1 MKNILV
7 TGCAGFIG
15 TNLIEK
21 LLKTKEYRIIGV
33 DNFNPYYDVRIK
45 EENVQRNLRST
56 LFDCINAY
64 ITDQNKI
71 DEVFKYAKYEFKKEP
86 IDAVVHLAAQAG
98 VGYSI
103 EHPLEVIDT
112 NIKGFDIMIRKSH
125 EYGVKHFIYA
135 SSSTVLGD
143 HDGIYEQ
150 KSPYG
155 VTKATNEAQG
165 RMYAKL
171 FGDMQIT
178 GLRLYTVY
186 GERMRPDLAIAKFSK
201 AIWTDDEI
209 HIFGNGNIYRDFTY
223 IDDVTE
229 AFKVM
234 IDSEPKYNG
243 RVYDVGNGK
252 PYSLLELIDIMKKV
266 YHREDYDKVVY
277 EGEKP
282 YDAHLT
288 TAWAGGLKDDFGFYC
303 KVGLEEGL
311 TRFAAWS
318 TTQRKMYW

>member
-1 MKNILV
+1 MRNILV

-15 TNLIEK
+15 TNLIAK
-21 LLKTKEYRIIGV
+21 LLKDKNNFIVGV
-33 DNFNPYYDVRIK
+33 DNLSPYYDVRIK
-45 EENVQRNLRST
+45 DENIQSNRNNR
-56 LFDCINAY
+56 FEFIFAD
-64 ITDQNKI
+64 ITD
-71 DEVFKYAKYEFKKEP
+71 EYMMRTRVFDKYKFNTV
-86 IDAVVHLAAQAG
+86 IHLAAQAG

-112 NIKGFDIMIRKSH
+112 NIKGFDIVIRLSH
-125 EYGVKHFIYA
+125 QNGVSQFIYA

-186 GERMRPDLAIAKFSK
+186 GERMRPDLAIAKFTK
-201 AIWTDDEI
+201 AIYDDEEI
-209 HIFGNGNIYRDFTY
+209 HIFGNGRIYRDFTY

-229 AFKVM
+229 AFKVVM
-234 IDSEPKYNG
+234 ESESKHNG
-243 RVYDVGNGK
+243 KVYDVGNGK
-252 PYSLLELIDIMKKV
+252 PYSLLELIDIIKNIL
-266 YHREDYDKVVY
+266 HREDYNKLIY

-282 YDAHLT
+282 YDAKLT
-288 TAWAGGLKDDFGFYC
+288 TAWASGLRNDFGFYC
-303 KVGLEEGL
+303 KITIEEGL
-311 TRFAAWS
+311 KRYCNWVNI
-318 TTQRKMYW
+318 KKKE

>member
-15 TNLIEK
+15 TNLIKK
-21 LLKTKEYRIIGV
+21 LLKNEDYFIVGV
-33 DNFNPYYDVRIK
+33 DNLNPYYDVRIK
-45 EENVQRNLRST
+45 DNNLKLNNNKR
-56 LFDCINAY
+56 FEFVFAD
-64 ITDQNKI
+64 ITDEWMLNSR
-71 DEVFKYAKYEFKKEP
+71 VFDKYKFDYV
-86 IDAVVHLAAQAG
+86 IHLAAQAG

-103 EHPLEVIDT
+103 EHPLDVVDV
-112 NIKGFDIMIRKSH
+112 NVKGFDIMVRLSH
-125 EYGVKHFIYA
+125 QNGVKHFIYA

-143 HDGIYEQ
+143 HNGIYEQ

-155 VTKATNEAQG
+155 ISKATNESQG

-171 FGDMQIT
+171 YGDMYIT

-201 AIWTDDEI
+201 AIWTNEEI
-209 HIFGNGNIYRDFTY
+209 HIYGDGKIYRDFTY

-229 AFKVM
+229 AFKVVM
-234 IDSEPKYNG
+234 ESEPKHNG
-243 RVYDVGNGK
+243 HVYDVGNGK

-266 YHREDYDKVVY
+266 YHREDYNKVVY

-282 YDAHLT
+282 YDAKLT
-288 TAWAGGLKDDFGFYC
+288 TAWASGLKDDYGFYC
-303 KVGLEEGL
+303 KVDLEEGL
-311 TRFAAWS
+311 TRLGAWS
-318 TTQRKMYW
+318 ATQGKMYW

>member
-15 TNLIEK
+15 TNLIKK
-21 LLKTKEYRIIGV
+21 LLKNEDYFIVGI
-33 DNFNPYYDVRIK
+33 DNLNPYYDVRIK
-45 EENVQRNLRST
+45 DNNLKLNNNKR
-56 LFDCINAY
+56 FEFVFAD
-64 ITDQNKI
+64 ITDEWMLNSR
-71 DEVFKYAKYEFKKEP
+71 VFDKYKFDYV
-86 IDAVVHLAAQAG
+86 IHLAAQAG

-103 EHPLEVIDT
+103 EHPLDVIDV
-112 NIKGFDIMIRKSH
+112 NVKGFDIMVRLSH
-125 EYGVKHFIYA
+125 QNGVKHFIYA

-143 HDGIYEQ
+143 HNGIYEQ

-155 VTKATNEAQG
+155 ISKATNEAQG

-171 FGDMQIT
+171 YGDMYIT

-201 AIWTDDEI
+201 AIWTNEEI
-209 HIFGNGNIYRDFTY
+209 HIYGDGKIYRDFTY

-229 AFKVM
+229 AFKVVM
-234 IDSEPKYNG
+234 ESEPKHNG
-243 RVYDVGNGK
+243 HVYDVGNGK

-266 YHREDYDKVVY
+266 YHMEDYNKVVY

-282 YDAHLT
+282 YDAKLT
-288 TAWAGGLKDDFGFYC
+288 TAWASGLKDDYGFYC
-303 KVGLEEGL
+303 KVDLEEGL
-311 TRFAAWS
+311 TRLGAWS
-318 TTQRKMYW
+318 ATQGKMYW

>member
-15 TNLIEK
+15 TNLIKK
-21 LLKTKEYRIIGV
+21 LLKNEDYFIVGV
-33 DNFNPYYDVRIK
+33 DNLNPYYDVRIK
-45 EENVQRNLRST
+45 DDNLKLNNNKR
-56 LFDCINAY
+56 FEFVFAD
-64 ITDQNKI
+64 ITDEWMLNSR
-71 DEVFKYAKYEFKKEP
+71 VFDKYKFDYV
-86 IDAVVHLAAQAG
+86 IHLAAQAG

-103 EHPLEVIDT
+103 EHPLDVVDV
-112 NIKGFDIMIRKSH
+112 NVKGFDIMVRLSH
-125 EYGVKHFIYA
+125 QNGVKHFIYA

-143 HDGIYEQ
+143 HNGIYEQ

-155 VTKATNEAQG
+155 ISKATNEAQG

-171 FGDMQIT
+171 YGDMYIT

-201 AIWTDDEI
+201 AIWTNEEI
-209 HIFGNGNIYRDFTY
+209 HIYGDGKIYRDFTY

-229 AFKVM
+229 AFKVVM
-234 IDSEPKYNG
+234 ESEPKHNG
-243 RVYDVGNGK
+243 HVYDVGNGK

-266 YHREDYDKVVY
+266 YHREDYNKVVY

-282 YDAHLT
+282 YDAKLT
-288 TAWAGGLKDDFGFYC
+288 TAWASGLKDDYGFYC
-303 KVGLEEGL
+303 KVDLEEGL
-311 TRFAAWS
+311 TRLGAWS
-318 TTQRKMYW
+318 ATQGKMYW

>member
-1 MKNILV
+1 MRNILV

-15 TNLIEK
+15 TNLIVK
-21 LLKTKEYRIIGV
+21 LLKDKNNFIVGV
-33 DNFNPYYDVRIK
+33 DNLSPYYDVRIK
-45 EENVQRNLRST
+45 DENIQSNRNNR
-56 LFDCINAY
+56 FEFIFAD
-64 ITDQNKI
+64 ITD
-71 DEVFKYAKYEFKKEP
+71 EYMMRTRVFDKYKFNTV
-86 IDAVVHLAAQAG
+86 IHLAAQAG

-112 NIKGFDIMIRKSH
+112 NIKGFDIVIRLSH
-125 EYGVKHFIYA
+125 LNGVNQFIYA

-171 FGDMQIT
+171 YNDMKIT

-186 GERMRPDLAIAKFSK
+186 GERMRPDLAIAKFAK
-201 AIWTDDEI
+201 AIYDDEEI
-209 HIFGNGNIYRDFTY
+209 HIFGDGKIYRDFTY

-229 AFKVM
+229 AFKTVM
-234 IDSEPKYNG
+234 ESEPKYNG
-243 RVYDVGNGK
+243 KVYDVGNGK
-252 PYSLLELIDIMKKV
+252 PYSLLELIDIIKKIL
-266 YHREDYDKVVY
+266 HREDYNKLIY

-282 YDAHLT
+282 YDAKLT
-288 TAWAGGLKDDFGFYC
+288 TAWASGLRNDFGFYC
-303 KVGLEEGL
+303 KITLEEGL
-311 TRFAAWS
+311 KRYLNWIEINS
-318 TTQRKMYW
+318 K

>member
-15 TNLIEK
+15 TNLIKK
-21 LLKTKEYRIIGV
+21 LLKNEDYFIVGI
-33 DNFNPYYDVRIK
+33 DNLNPYYDVRIK
-45 EENVQRNLRST
+45 DNNLKLNNNKR
-56 LFDCINAY
+56 FEFVFAD
-64 ITDQNKI
+64 ITDEWMLNSR
-71 DEVFKYAKYEFKKEP
+71 VFDKYKFDYV
-86 IDAVVHLAAQAG
+86 IHLAAQAG

-103 EHPLEVIDT
+103 EHPLDVVDV
-112 NIKGFDIMIRKSH
+112 NVKGFDIMVRLSH
-125 EYGVKHFIYA
+125 QNGVKHFIYA

-143 HDGIYEQ
+143 HNGIYEQ

-155 VTKATNEAQG
+155 ISKATNEAQG

-171 FGDMQIT
+171 YGDMYIT

-201 AIWTDDEI
+201 AIWTNEEI
-209 HIFGNGNIYRDFTY
+209 HIYGDGKIYRDFTY

-229 AFKVM
+229 AFKVVM
-234 IDSEPKYNG
+234 ESEPKHNG
-243 RVYDVGNGK
+243 HVYDVGNGK

-266 YHREDYDKVVY
+266 YHREDYNKVVY

-282 YDAHLT
+282 YDAKLT
-288 TAWAGGLKDDFGFYC
+288 TAWASGLKDDYGFYC
-303 KVGLEEGL
+303 KVDLEEGL
-311 TRFAAWS
+311 TRLGAWS
-318 TTQRKMYW
+318 ATQGKMYW